1 MNRQEILEK
10 LQEIFR
16 DVFDDD
22 GLLLAETMSSKDI
35 EEWDS
40 LHQISILAAAE
51 DEFNIKLAISD
62 TRKLENIS
70 ALVDL
75 ILQRKN

>member
-1 MNRQEILEK
+1 MDRQEVLEK

-22 GLLLAETMSSKDI
+22 ELQLTAETSSKDI

-62 TRKLENIS
+62 TRKLENIG

-75 ILQRKN
+75 ILYRKK